1 MSFSNTK
8 EEENMYS
15 LKIIYMLRNMQKV
28 KIAEEKNR
36 KLPIL
41 AKWGGGHPPI
51 GKRPIYFF
59 FSFEGFPY
67 QFKTEA
73 DII

>member
-28 KIAEEKNR
+28 KIAEEK
-36 KLPIL
+36 
-41 AKWGGGHPPI
+41 
-51 GKRPIYFF
+51 
-59 FSFEGFPY
+59 
-67 QFKTEA
+67 KTE
-73 DII
+73 ITNPR